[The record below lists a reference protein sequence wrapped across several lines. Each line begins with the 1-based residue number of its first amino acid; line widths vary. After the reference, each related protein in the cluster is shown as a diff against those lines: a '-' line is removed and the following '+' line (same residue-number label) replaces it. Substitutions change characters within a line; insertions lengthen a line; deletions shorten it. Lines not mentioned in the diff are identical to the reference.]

1 MVHRAKSGHVGG
13 SPGAADL
20 LVALY
25 HAILR
30 VDPQRP
36 EWAERDRFV
45 LSKGHCSPVLYATL
59 AQRGFF
65 PTANLATFRRPGSH
79 LQGHPYQPKTPGVDA
94 STGTLGRG
102 LSTACGMALAG
113 RLRGDTHR
121 VYVLCGDGEQQ
132 EGQIWEAA
140 MFASKYAL
148 ANLVAFT
155 DRNRLQTDGDTEKVM
170 PLEPLADKWRAF
182 GWERGLQARV
192 LHYPTIKPLH
202 RTPLVAAARE
212 TAGIVTAEEH
222 SIIGGLG
229 EAVAAELCDGGDAAV
244 VRRIGLRDTF
254 GESGHAG
261 ELMDK
266 YGLRARDIVR
276 EALAVIAMQNRG
288 PVST

>member
-1 MVHRAKSGHVGG
+1 
-13 SPGAADL
+13 
-20 LVALY
+20 
-25 HAILR
+25 
-30 VDPQRP
+30 
-36 EWAERDRFV
+36 
-45 LSKGHCSPVLYATL
+45 
-59 AQRGFF
+59 
-65 PTANLATFRRPGSH
+65 
-79 LQGHPYQPKTPGVDA
+79 
-94 STGTLGRG
+94 
-102 LSTACGMALAG
+102 MALAG

-182 GWERGLQARV
+182 GWAVQEIDGHDFGQILQAAETARQETMRPTMIVANTVKGKGVSFMENVASWHGTPPNAAELARALELAERGLQARV

-229 EAVAAELCDGGDAAV
+229 EAVAAELCDGGEAAV